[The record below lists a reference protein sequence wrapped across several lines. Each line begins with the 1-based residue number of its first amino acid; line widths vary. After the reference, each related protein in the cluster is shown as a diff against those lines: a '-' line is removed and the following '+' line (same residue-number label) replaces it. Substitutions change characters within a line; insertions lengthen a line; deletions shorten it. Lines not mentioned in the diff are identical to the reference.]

1 MIRSKKGMRA
11 AAIVLAGLIGAGVD
25 SAGGETLAI
34 ENPEG
39 GVHVLVIPGQAVSV
53 DGQVSARELT
63 KEDVRIEKIDDTF
76 FIDVMPPDLARINL
90 FIRVPYAWP
99 LAIKTLSGNVTL
111 NGNVASAS
119 IETGTGAVN
128 LSVPI
133 KTTALFV
140 KSEERPGDLSLPAD
154 SGYRQTTDAKKGF
167 LIETEQKRA
176 GTIEIQGFSPS
187 RLSVQDY
194 LPAHDFESDKPIPLD
209 LARPLLRSL
218 RAEQKRAGPAGERRV
233 MVSIRANPDAAK
245 PKPGDIAV
253 IENGEPRPVT
263 RVQPA
268 ALGVNAVLIFQK
280 IEPPSFS
287 FGFSRSRRDRAFLRR
302 LIARARDADRIALA
316 QAEGGFLR
324 VLARATTEHS
334 RLLEA
339 YDGADRSK
347 SGSELLAA
355 SVLAHKAFALGGLG
369 EKNVVVVVNAAGDF
383 NCVTRVPDEEIAG
396 AVEALARTGV
406 PFYAVGGDCNDFDRL
421 AKRSGGRSL
430 ALKPGAAEAVAD
442 RLTADLATWYAVTYN
457 SKVPA
462 GTTPG
467 RLVVKVRGRNLRLRR
482 GPAAPLPP
490 SR

>member
-1 MIRSKKGMRA
+1 MS
-11 AAIVLAGLIGAGVD
+11 
-25 SAGGETLAI
+25 
-34 ENPEG
+34 
-39 GVHVLVIPGQAVSV
+39 LVIPGQAVSV
-53 DGQVSARELT
+53 DGQVAARELT

-76 FIDVMPPDLARINL
+76 FIDVIPPDLARINL

-233 MVSIRANPDAAK
+233 MVSIRANPDAGQAQARRHRGHRERRAA
-245 PKPGDIAV
+245 PRYQGAAGSARGQCRSDFSEDRAAEFQFRIFEVAARPGVLAAADRPRPRCRPHCLGASRGRIPQGARPGDDGTQPLARGV
-253 IENGEPRPVT
+253 RRRRPVEERQ
-263 RVQPA
+263 RVAGGERAGAQGVRAGRPRRKKTLSSSSTQPA
-268 ALGVNAVLIFQK
+268 T
-280 IEPPSFS
+280 S
-287 FGFSRSRRDRAFLRR
+287 
-302 LIARARDADRIALA
+302 
-316 QAEGGFLR
+316 
-324 VLARATTEHS
+324 
-334 RLLEA
+334 
-339 YDGADRSK
+339 
-347 SGSELLAA
+347 
-355 SVLAHKAFALGGLG
+355 
-369 EKNVVVVVNAAGDF
+369 
-383 NCVTRVPDEEIAG
+383 
-396 AVEALARTGV
+396 
-406 PFYAVGGDCNDFDRL
+406 
-421 AKRSGGRSL
+421 
-430 ALKPGAAEAVAD
+430 
-442 RLTADLATWYAVTYN
+442 TA
-457 SKVPA
+457 
-462 GTTPG
+462 
-467 RLVVKVRGRNLRLRR
+467 
-482 GPAAPLPP
+482 
-490 SR
+490 